1 MRKLY
6 ACFLQLPLIVLLCF
20 FTVGLFGQTAIFV
33 SPSGNDSNGGTSWS
47 NAKKTLSGAL
57 EVASGTSHIYM
68 RVGSYTCANVL
79 IPDGVTVTG
88 GYAATSSGTDT
99 TQRRYPGINANWTQ
113 ATLCTILDGDN
124 TSRVATVNAGGKLE
138 GCVITHGAV
147 NGNGGG
153 VLINGGTVQH
163 CAIIHN
169 SAHNNANEL
178 NGNGGGAYVQNNG
191 LLLNCVVAFNTA
203 INGPGVAGTDGT
215 LTNNTITENTAIVLP
230 IVTTNNATDITAFAA
245 SCGGNVT
252 FDGGSS
258 VIARGVCWSTSHN
271 PTIGNSHTSNGTGI
285 GYFTSNLTGLS
296 PNTTYYVR
304 AYATNILG
312 TAYGN
317 EVPFTTLLQDGQ
329 PCNGAPTVSDYDGNV
344 YNTVQ
349 IGNQCWMKE
358 NLRTTRYAS
367 GTSIALGSST
377 STTMAY
383 RYYPNNNSSNVS
395 TYGYLYNW
403 KAVMRNSSSSVAN
416 PSGVQGICPD
426 GWHVPSDAEWTQ
438 LTDYVGGQS
447 QYYCSNNPEN
457 IAKALASTS
466 NWSSSTTTCAVGNSQ
481 STNNATGFSA
491 LPAGHYDNSG
501 YYYSGRYAY
510 FWSATESSSSLAC
523 YPGLIYNVATVY
535 RIGGYKYFGH
545 SVRCVRD

>member
-6 ACFLQLPLIVLLCF
+6 DCFLQLPLIVLLCF

-33 SPSGNDSNGGTSWS
+33 SPSGNDSNGGISWS
-47 NAKKTLSGAL
+47 NAKKTLAGAL

-68 RVGSYTCANVL
+68 SVGSYTCANVL

-88 GYAATSSGTDT
+88 GYAVTSSGTDT
-99 TQRRYPGINANWTQ
+99 TQRRYPGANTNWTQ
-113 ATLCTILDGDN
+113 ATLCTILDGN
-124 TSRVATVNAGGKLE
+124 NVSRVATVNAGGKLE
-138 GCVITHGAV
+138 GCVITHGTV
-147 NGNGGG
+147 TGNGGG

-215 LTNNTITENTAIVLP
+215 LVNNTITENTAISALQDAQPCPGAATV
-230 IVTTNNATDITAFAA
+230 TDI
-245 SCGGNVT
+245 
-252 FDGGSS
+252 
-258 VIARGVCWSTSHN
+258 
-271 PTIGNSHTSNGTGI
+271 
-285 GYFTSNLTGLS
+285 
-296 PNTTYYVR
+296 
-304 AYATNILG
+304 
-312 TAYGN
+312 
-317 EVPFTTLLQDGQ
+317 
-329 PCNGAPTVSDYDGNV
+329 DGNV

-358 NLRTTRYAS
+358 NLRTTHYAS

-377 STTMAY
+377 STTTAY
-383 RYYPNNNSSNVS
+383 RYYPGSSNNVPM
-395 TYGYLYNW
+395 YGYLYNW
-403 KAVMRNSSSSVAN
+403 KAVMRTSSSSAAN

-426 GWHVPSDAEWTQ
+426 GWHVPSDSEWTQ

-447 QYYCSNNPEN
+447 QFICSNNTAFV
-457 IAKALASTS
+457 AKALAA
-466 NWSSSTTTCAVGNSQ
+466 TTGWYSAANTCHVGNTQ

-491 LPAGHYDNSG
+491 LPAGNYSINGYNYSG
-501 YYYSGRYAY
+501 YYAY
-510 FWSATESSSSLAC
+510 FWSATES
-523 YPGLIYNVATVY
+523 NVSFAYY
-535 RIGGYKYFGH
+535 RNLFYYTAGVLRANDYKSIGF